1 MRSNASAPRENR
13 SSGLA
18 GGCDDAR
25 MDASAPAPAPIDLD
39 TWPRREHFAHYRR
52 RVPCTYS
59 MTVEVDVTEFAAALS
74 RSERKSYVAQVWALA
89 TVVNRHEEFRMCLT
103 ESGDPAVWPV
113 VHPAFTVFNADRET
127 FACVWTPYDA
137 DFGAFHEAAAPLLA
151 EHGRATSFFPQ
162 GPPPPNAFD
171 VSSLPWRSFTGFNLN
186 IRDGYD
192 HLAPIFTLGRYVSR
206 GGRVFLP
213 LAVQVHHAAADG
225 FHTARLVGEL
235 EELVADPAGWLR

>member
-1 MRSNASAPRENR
+1 
-13 SSGLA
+13 
-18 GGCDDAR
+18 
-25 MDASAPAPAPIDLD
+25 MDASAPIPAPIDLD

-59 MTVEVDVTEFAAALS
+59 MTVEVDVTAFTAALR
-74 RSERKSYVAQVWALA
+74 RSSRKSYVAQVWALA

-103 ESGDPAVWPV
+103 GEGDPAVWPV
-113 VHPAFTVFNADRET
+113 VHPAFTVFNAERET
-127 FACVWTPYDA
+127 FACVWAPYDE
-137 DFGAFHEAAAPLLA
+137 DFGAFHDAAAPLLA
-151 EHGRATSFFPQ
+151 EHAHATEFFPQ

-192 HLAPIFTLGRYVSR
+192 HLAPIFTLGRYVER
-206 GGRVFLP
+206 EGRVLLP
-213 LAVQVHHAAADG
+213 LAVQAHHAAADG

-235 EELVADPAGWLR
+235 EELVADAEGWLGQAATRGATRTG